1 MKRRRVAIVG
11 FGKLGKACAYA
22 LQQDEELVL
31 AGIVR
36 RPERINEKLPVTLG
50 DIAVVAHVSELQAV
64 DVALVCVP
72 AEHVAG
78 VAHDLMQ
85 RRISIVEC
93 AVLHGEP
100 WRHHRDEL
108 ARLANLYRVPAVVG
122 AGWDPGAMSLLRS
135 LFALLIPKGATEVTH
150 RPGVSLHHT
159 ALADTISGVKGAL
172 STELHTAAGA
182 RQRYVYVELE
192 DGTDL
197 RQVGEAIRNDSLFLG
212 EETMIFQVDS
222 VAALEDQGHGVVVER
237 RGSTG
242 ETGHHSILME
252 ARFTEPALSAQIML
266 GGARAVAACKPG
278 AYSLFD
284 LSPRL
289 LWGEWRAQAESDWL

>member
-11 FGKLGKACAYA
+11 LGKLGKACAHA
-22 LQQDEELVL
+22 LRQDEELVL

-50 DIAVVAHVSELQAV
+50 NIPVVAHVSELQAV

-78 VAHDLMQ
+78 VAHDLM
-85 RRISIVEC
+85 
-93 AVLHGEP
+93 
-100 WRHHRDEL
+100 
-108 ARLANLYRVPAVVG
+108 
-122 AGWDPGAMSLLRS
+122 SLLRS
-135 LFALLIPKGATEVTH
+135 LFALLIPKGATEVTR

-197 RQVGEAIRNDSLFLG
+197 RQVEEAIRNDPLFLG

-222 VAALEDQGHGVVVER
+222 VATLEEDGHGVVVER
-237 RGSTG
+237 RGSAG

-252 ARFTEPALSAQIML
+252 ARFSEPALSAQIML
-266 GGARAVAACKPG
+266 GGARAVAACRPG

-289 LWGEWRAQAESDWL
+289 LWGEWRAQAENDWL